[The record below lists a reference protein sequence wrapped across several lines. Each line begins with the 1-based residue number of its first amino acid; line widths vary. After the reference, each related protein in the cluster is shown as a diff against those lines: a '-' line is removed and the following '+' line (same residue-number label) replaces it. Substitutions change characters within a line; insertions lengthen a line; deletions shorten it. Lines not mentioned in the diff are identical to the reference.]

1 MFATISYV
9 IIICNFIFAIVYFFY
24 IQVKFSKLLKENDK
38 LSEENHKLLEENHK
52 LLEENHK
59 LLEENDKLLE
69 ENDKLLEENNSFK
82 SEWNEHFDRIT
93 TFIEYHQTMQNFNIK
108 QSCIIMDEMRVLFL
122 PMSIPLDTWLLK
134 TGITK
139 EEYTSI
145 EFNNNSAEYLTYL
158 FLNNC

>member
-9 IIICNFIFAIVYFFY
+9 VIICNFIFAIVYFFY
-24 IQVKFSKLLKENDK
+24 IQVKFNKLLKENHK
-38 LSEENHKLLEENHK
+38 LLEENHKLLEENHK

-69 ENDKLLEENNSFK
+69 ENNLFK
-82 SEWNEHFDRIT
+82 MEWHEHFDRIA

-122 PMSIPLDTWLLK
+122 PMSIPLETWFLK

-139 EEYTSI
+139 EQYMSI
-145 EFNNNSAEYLTYL
+145 EFNRDSAEYLTYL

>member
-1 MFATISYV
+1 MFANISY
-9 IIICNFIFAIVYFFY
+9 ILIICNFIFAIIYFFY
-24 IQVKFSKLLKENDK
+24 IQSKFNKLLKENNNLLKENDKLLEKNDK

-52 LLEENHK
+52 LLEENN
-59 LLEENDKLLE
+59 L
-69 ENDKLLEENNSFK
+69 FK
-82 SEWNEHFDRIT
+82 IEWDEHFDRIT

-134 TGITK
+134 TGITR
-139 EEYTSI
+139 EEYMSI
-145 EFNNNSAEYLTYL
+145 EFNNDSAEYLTYL